1 MPNKLDFE
9 LSKLALSDINNI
21 WIYTAN
27 KWSKPQANK
36 YYKEIFKGI
45 DSICSN
51 SEIGRRIEDIKP
63 GHRILQVK
71 SHLILYKKNKDRISI
86 DRILHERMDI
96 EYQLTE

>member
-1 MPNKLDFE
+1 MPNMPNKLDFE

-27 KWSKPQANK
+27 KWSKAQANK

-45 DSICSN
+45 GSICTN

-63 GHRILQVK
+63 RHRILQVK
-71 SHLILYKKNKDRISI
+71 SHLIMYQKD
-86 DRILHERMDI
+86 
-96 EYQLTE
+96 